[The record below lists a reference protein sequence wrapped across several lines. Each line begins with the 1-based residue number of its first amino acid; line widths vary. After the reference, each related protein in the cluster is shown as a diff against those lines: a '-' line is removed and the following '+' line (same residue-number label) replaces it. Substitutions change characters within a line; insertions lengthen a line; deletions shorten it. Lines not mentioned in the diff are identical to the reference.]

1 MNRVNRKCKVLA
13 TLRASR
19 LLLLGLACL
28 MVSPLFA
35 QYERLGG
42 VYFAYPMTETKMAAA
57 PEGYEPFY
65 ISHYGRHGSRWLPDD
80 KRYVWVNRQFE
91 NP

>member
-1 MNRVNRKCKVLA
+1 MGIA
-13 TLRASR
+13 
-19 LLLLGLACL
+19 LLMAL
-28 MVSPLFA
+28 PLFA

-42 VYFAYPMTETKMAAA
+42 VYFAYPVTATKMAAA

-80 KRYVWVNRQFE
+80 R
-91 NP
+91 